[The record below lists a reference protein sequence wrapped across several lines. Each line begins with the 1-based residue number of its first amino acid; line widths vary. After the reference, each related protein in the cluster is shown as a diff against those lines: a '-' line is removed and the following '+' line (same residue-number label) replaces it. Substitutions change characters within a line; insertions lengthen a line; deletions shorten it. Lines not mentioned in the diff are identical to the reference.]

1 MINFWHPDDR
11 AEELAVRRAERDAS
25 IQAMKDNVCLPRLV
39 SSKIV
44 VNNCGNIR
52 EQSQNILSYLKH
64 IIIKYSFEV
73 ALSCQMVTE
82 HANSS
87 ANSHLFP
94 PGL

>member
-25 IQAMKDNVCLPRLV
+25 IQAMKDNVCLLRL
-39 SSKIV
+39 S
-44 VNNCGNIR
+44 
-52 EQSQNILSYLKH
+52 
-64 IIIKYSFEV
+64 